1 MKQGVKRKAFGEGKF
16 VFVGDFLG
24 FFVGDNLRFVVILE
38 EVFEFLLVENDNR
51 ITNDGYLV
59 VIGHLEG
66 NFGRERFETFTVELP
81 RRAAFECGTGGDAFG
96 DVESFLAVAV
106 GTGVGETGD
115 DTFDFFE
122 FIGVVEEGIDFFVFV
137 FDEMNESLSA
147 ANIAEFGAV
156 NNFFFAVSF
165 FVFAAFEAFVGFFDN
180 ISSSLLHEKGFNTG
194 GELIRIANF
203 VRSIIFVEEEK
214 FNRDV
219 VFYFVDFVSP
229 VEDVES
235 VRSVTVRRCSV

>member
-156 NNFFFAVSF
+156 NNFLFAVGF
-165 FVFAAFEAFVGFFDN
+165 FVFATLQTFVSFFDD
-180 ISSSLLHEKGFNTG
+180 IAGGFLHEEGFDTSSELVRITYSVG
-194 GELIRIANF
+194 G
-203 VRSIIFVEEEK
+203 VIFVEEKELYGNVI
-214 FNRDV
+214 FHLVN
-219 VFYFVDFVSP
+219 FVSP
-229 VEDVES
+229 MENIKA
-235 VRSVTVRRCSV
+235 RW